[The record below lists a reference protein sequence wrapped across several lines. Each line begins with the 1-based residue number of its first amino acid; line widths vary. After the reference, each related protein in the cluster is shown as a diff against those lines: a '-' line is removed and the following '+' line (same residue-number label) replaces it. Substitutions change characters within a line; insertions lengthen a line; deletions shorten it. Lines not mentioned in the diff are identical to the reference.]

1 MTLQER
7 ILFHPRTHWSFGQY
21 LMDRGVIGSAH
32 MLRANAERLTSDA
45 DLGEVL
51 IALGALSPDSYA
63 DRAAEWMR
71 TSRATPAELTPNLQM
86 LDHLGPRFCLRYGI
100 LPLGER
106 AGLTYIATARP
117 ESFQKLLPDLPTD
130 WGVIQ
135 PVAATLD
142 DIQAVIAQTYRDQLT
157 YAAQTRTPDFESCR
171 SWENVSR
178 QRVWLSALAIL
189 SLLALTVLYPIAVF
203 TTITAWAA
211 FAMLVST
218 VIKVV
223 SFLAYLTNRADPTP
237 PPHVPPD
244 PHYKRPRISILV
256 PLYRETEIARVL
268 LRRLTRLTYPKSLLD
283 VVLVLEENDT
293 LTREAVAE
301 ATLPHWMRVV
311 VVPDGAPKTKPRA
324 MNYAL
329 DFCDGDIIGIF
340 DAEDAPEPD
349 QLDKVAEQFRTAPAD
364 VVCLQGVL
372 DYYNARQNWMAR
384 CFTIEYAAWF
394 RVIMPGLQQL
404 GFALPLG
411 GTTLYFRREPL
422 EELGGWDAHNVTED
436 ADLGFRLARHGYR
449 TAMLDSTTREE
460 ANCRPLPWVKQRSRW
475 LKGYMV
481 TYMVHMRAPAR
492 LFRDLGAWKFLGF
505 QAHFITAMSCFLLAP
520 FLWSNWLMVFGL
532 YHPLT
537 EVVSGEWIRTMAIMF
552 FTVELCNIGV
562 GLVAVSG
569 PAHRHLLAWVP
580 SMHFYYPLGILA
592 AYKALYELVCAPFYW
607 DKTEHGH
614 SLQTCQASGAPP
626 PASGGSVQLEPGHE
640 RL

>member
-7 ILFHPRTHWSFGQY
+7 ILFHPRTQWSFGQY

-51 IALGALSPDSYA
+51 ISFGLLTPDSYA
-63 DRAAEWMR
+63 DHTAEWMG
-71 TSRATPAELTPNLQM
+71 TDRATPKDLIPNRRMMDQ
-86 LDHLGPRFCLRYGI
+86 LGPQFCLRHGV

-106 AGLTYIATARP
+106 AGPTYVATARP
-117 ESFQKLLPDLPTD
+117 ESFQKLLAKLPAD

-135 PVAATLD
+135 PVTATLD
-142 DIQAVIAQTYRDQLT
+142 DIQAIVAQTYRDHLT
-157 YAAQTRTPDFESCR
+157 SAAQTRTPDAESCR
-171 SWENVSR
+171 SWENISR
-178 QRVWLSALAIL
+178 LRVWLSALTIL
-189 SLLALTVLYPIAVF
+189 TLLVLTVLQPIAVF
-203 TTITAWAA
+203 TTITAWAT

-218 VIKVV
+218 LIKVT
-223 SFLAYLTNRADPTP
+223 SFLAFLTQRADRTSKPESTRDAP
-237 PPHVPPD
+237 F
-244 PHYKRPRISILV
+244 KRPRISILV
-256 PLYRETEIARVL
+256 PLYRETEIARAL
-268 LRRLTRLTYPKSLLD
+268 LRRLSRLTYPKSLLD

-293 LTREAVAE
+293 LTREAVAS
-301 ATLPHWMRVV
+301 ASLPHWMRVV
-311 VVPDGAPKTKPRA
+311 VVPDGTPKTKPRA

-349 QLDKVAEQFRTAPAD
+349 QLDKVAEQFRNSPKD
-364 VVCLQGVL
+364 IVCLQGVL

-394 RVIMPGLQQL
+394 RVVMPGLQQL

-422 EELGGWDAHNVTED
+422 EKLGGWDAHNVTED

-460 ANCRPLPWVKQRSRW
+460 ANCRPIPWIKQRSRW

-481 TYMVHMRAPAR
+481 TYLVHMRSPAQ
-492 LFRDLGAWKFLGF
+492 LFRDLGTWKFLGF

-537 EVVSGEWIRTMAIMF
+537 EVVSGEWIRAMAIMF

-580 SMHFYYPLGILA
+580 TMHVYYPLGILA

-607 DKTEHGH
+607 DKTQHGH
-614 SLQTCQASGAPP
+614 SLQTCPKSED
-626 PASGGSVQLEPGHE
+626 ASGGGVQLEPGHKS
-640 RL
+640 L